1 MENFILIMDV
11 FILVNFQMEKL
22 KDKELYF
29 NLMVLLCMVNLFKV
43 KSKKELLIA
52 KNIHTMDNLKKIYF
66 MAKDNSEANYIII
79 NLLEC
84 FNKVKK

>member
-29 NLMVLLCMVNLFKV
+29 NLMVLLCMVNLFKI

-52 KNIHTMDNLKKIYF
+52 KNIHTMDNLKEIYF

-79 NLLEC
+79 NLLGY